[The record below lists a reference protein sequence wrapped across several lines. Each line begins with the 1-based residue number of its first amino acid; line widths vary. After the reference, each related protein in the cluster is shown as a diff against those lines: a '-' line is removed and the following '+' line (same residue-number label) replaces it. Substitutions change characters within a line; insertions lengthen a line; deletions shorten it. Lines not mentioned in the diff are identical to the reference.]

1 MDDMVEFLGP
11 ELLGQHY
18 VTVAK
23 EIIRFCTS
31 TVSAVRQA
39 ASYGIGIMA
48 EKSGQHFSAIANEC
62 LQGLKLS
69 IEY

>member
-11 ELLGQHY
+11 ELLGAHY

-23 EIIRFCTS
+23 EIIKFCNS
-31 TVSAVRQA
+31 SIAACRQA
-39 ASYGIGIMA
+39 ASYGIGVMA
-48 EKSGQHFSAIANEC
+48 EKSGAHFGQIQIDC
-62 LQGLKLS
+62 LQGLKIA